1 MLVVPLP
8 FADQKDDVTMHTFLL
23 PEHRPLGCTIEE
35 SLAPNDPYVFVSHL
49 QEGGFAASAGLA
61 VGDVI
66 VAVTGLFGELEH
78 VIVGGVGV
86 VEEEDVAANGSSS
99 RGRGHSHHA
108 MIDHVRSLI
117 TSRPDT
123 EPLELRVARGTRTLA
138 HHEAALTELC
148 ANPVDDDTEQCM
160 LDYLK
165 GTYYED
171 EDDDSDSNKD
181 IIAAEEEELCDPE
194 EDENCVLDS
203 LHNMWAEDLP
213 APSVK
218 VSADDETS
226 TAAEPTSQVKPWSSR
241 HSPSGTWVRDPTTG
255 EMRNIDS

>member
-1 MLVVPLP
+1 
-8 FADQKDDVTMHTFLL
+8 MHTFLL
-23 PEHRPLGCTIEE
+23 SEHRPLGCTIEE

-49 QEGGFAASAGLA
+49 QEGGFAAQAGLA

-66 VAVTGLFGELEH
+66 VGVTGLFGELEH
-78 VIVGGVGV
+78 VIAGNVGGV
-86 VEEEDVAANGSSS
+86 EDAGVAAKDVRNGSSS
-99 RGRGHSHHA
+99 RGRGHKQHD
-108 MIDHVRSLI
+108 MINHIRSLI

-171 EDDDSDSNKD
+171 EDDDSNKD
-181 IIAAEEEELCDPE
+181 IVAAEEEELCDPE

-226 TAAEPTSQVKPWSSR
+226 AAAERKQVKPWSSR